1 MTMIDFRVR
10 PPFGEYLDTVMYT
23 WPERRDRFTRQLGME
38 PSPAAT
44 EKSPGLL
51 LAEMDEAGVDVG
63 VVVGR
68 HAGFL
73 GSVPNATV
81 MDFVRAYPGRFL
93 GVASIDVSDRKT
105 AVATIDA
112 AMAAGFVAINIEPT
126 AAAVPMET
134 DDRRVYPIYAHCED
148 RNVPIILMTGGN
160 AGPDLGYTFPVALDR
175 VLADFPKL
183 KVVSAHGNWPW
194 VHQVLHIAYR
204 RENLYL
210 SPDMYLVEMP
220 GMADYVKAADTFL
233 SERFIYASSYPLC
246 PIKGYYEWFSR
257 LPIRPENKE
266 RILYENALSFL
277 GLKKLPFEP
286 IIAAAEPDPP
296 RAV

>member
-1 MTMIDFRVR
+1 MTVIDFRIR
-10 PPFGEYLDTVMYT
+10 PPFRDYLDTVMYT
-23 WPERRDRFTRQLGME
+23 RPERRDRFTRQLGLE
-38 PSPAAT
+38 PARSAVEQSAD
-44 EKSPGLL
+44 LM

-73 GSVPNATV
+73 GSVPNETV
-81 MDFVRAYPGRFL
+81 KDFLNAYPGRFL
-93 GVASIDVSDRKT
+93 GVASVDVSDRRT
-105 AVATIDA
+105 AVETIDR

-126 AAAVPMET
+126 AAPVPMET

-148 RNVPIILMTGGN
+148 RAVPVVLMTGGN
-160 AGPDLGYTFPVALDR
+160 AGPHLGYTMPVALDR

-194 VHQVLHIAYR
+194 VHEVIHIAYR

-220 GMADYVKAADTFL
+220 GMSDYVKAADSFL

-246 PIKGYYEWFSR
+246 PIKGYFEWFSR
-257 LPIRPENKE
+257 LPIRPENRE
-266 RILYENALSFL
+266 RILFRNALSFL
-277 GLKKLPFEP
+277 GLKELPFEP
-286 IIAAAEPDPP
+286 STRRGPG
-296 RAV
+296 RAGAS